1 MKQRG
6 RAVRTPQAQPSTD
19 KVGACVGFF
28 FFEYH
33 IIYIIPIDT
42 INAYV
47 LTGSNE

>member
-1 MKQRG
+1 M
-6 RAVRTPQAQPSTD
+6 VTHPQIQPSTV
-19 KVGACVGFF
+19 KAGACVGFF